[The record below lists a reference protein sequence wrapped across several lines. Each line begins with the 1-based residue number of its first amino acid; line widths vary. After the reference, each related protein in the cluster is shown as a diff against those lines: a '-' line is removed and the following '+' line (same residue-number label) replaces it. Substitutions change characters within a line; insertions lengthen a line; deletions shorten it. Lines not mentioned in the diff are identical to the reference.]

1 MTSLSEAYGGRGR
14 SGVDPR
20 RLYLGVG
27 SFAAGAL
34 LVVAGILAAAEVAVP
49 TGYSAGA
56 ARELGGILG
65 GIGVPLVLLGVM
77 AVLPADRNTYAAAL
91 VGAAVMCLGVAL
103 FAHAYPQQW
112 VGGPRPEL
120 TDLTLPTA
128 GVYFLGAATTLWSV
142 FVGVANFKTRNDPG
156 GTVSM
161 EVTHKGETKIVEVPR
176 DQLGSRGGVGLL
188 GGTPDG
194 DVETQ
199 TNRPDDPEGDS
210 AGAAAP
216 RSSPPSTG
224 SPSGTPTDA
233 GATPERG
240 MSGATGRPSGAGR
253 SNPSGRSAPDSPG
266 VSDGG
271 SAESEITS
279 PLDDAGPDGPSSP
292 ATPESAHSPDS
303 PAARDGPGDTYCG
316 NCAEFDYVRTDD
328 GMRPYCAHYDE
339 LMDDME
345 ACDSWTPR

>member
-27 SFAAGAL
+27 SFVAGAL
-34 LVVAGILAAAEVAVP
+34 LLVAGILAAAEVAVP
-49 TGYSAGA
+49 ASYSAGE

-77 AVLPADRNTYAAAL
+77 TVLPAERNTYAAAV

-103 FAHAYPQQW
+103 FTYAYPVRW
-112 VGGPRPEL
+112 VGGPRPDL
-120 TDLTLPTA
+120 ANLTLHTA

-161 EVTHKGETKIVEVPR
+161 EVTHKGETKVVEVPR
-176 DQLGSRGGVGLL
+176 DQLRGPGGVGLL

-194 DVETQ
+194 EVETQ
-199 TNRPDDPEGDS
+199 TNRPDDADRP
-210 AGAAAP
+210 ARGAAAP
-216 RSSPPSTG
+216 ADRDATG
-224 SPSGTPTDA
+224 A
-233 GATPERG
+233 GP
-240 MSGATGRPSGAGR
+240 ATGRSGTGGSPAPG
-253 SNPSGRSAPDSPG
+253 SAG

-271 SAESEITS
+271 SAEADISS
-279 PLDDAGPDGPSSP
+279 PLDEAGPEGPSSP
-292 ATPESAHSPDS
+292 STPSPGS

-316 NCAEFDYVRTDD
+316 NCAKFDYVRTDD
-328 GMRPYCAHYDE
+328 GMRPYCGHYDE